1 MSDAHANRDQETS
14 PTDDD
19 LWLVRLPDG
28 AIRSMTLEALDEAFQ
43 AGELDGSTPVQAPDA
58 DSFCSLAVAAG
69 LDDETRGS
77 THDEPQIAMQPSAL
91 PVDAASVGHSPPAPD
106 SYRSEAA
113 KANAT
118 TAHTTTAHATTDGDG
133 AELSRD
139 SRDSSVPESSNA
151 PSLSP
156 MVASLAPPSSTFALD
171 RSRADSE
178 LPPSRTLDLDLD
190 LDEANLRG
198 GKRRMAVTMAFVAV
212 GMVVFG
218 SAISYVSGTT
228 TPPVAA
234 SKRTE
239 EVAAPPP
246 AVDPASAFAKPNLS
260 EEQKK
265 RLAEADK
272 ARTGRKDKSGAPSQA
287 PAKTPTKEAASPFHQ
302 GGDKFDPL
310 NGGL

>member
-19 LWLVRLPDG
+19 LWLVRLPNG
-28 AIRSMTLEALDEAFQ
+28 AIRSMTLEALDQAFQ

-58 DSFCSLAVAAG
+58 DSFCSLAIAAG
-69 LDDETRGS
+69 LDEEMHGS
-77 THDEPQIAMQPSAL
+77 THDEPKNAMPPAAL
-91 PVDAASVGHSPPAPD
+91 PADAASVGHTSPTPAP
-106 SYRSEAA
+106 YRAP
-113 KANAT
+113 ANT
-118 TAHTTTAHATTDGDG
+118 TPANTAPADTDGD
-133 AELSRD
+133 ELSRD

-171 RSRADSE
+171 GFRADVDT
-178 LPPSRTLDLDLD
+178 PSRTLDLDLD

-198 GKRRMAVTMAFVAV
+198 GKRRMAVTMAVVAV
-212 GMVVFG
+212 GLVVFG
-218 SAISYVSGTT
+218 SAISYVSGNTA
-228 TPPVAA
+228 PPVAA

-239 EVAAPPP
+239 EVAPPPP
-246 AVDPASAFAKPNLS
+246 AVDPASAFAKLNLS

-272 ARTGRKDKSGAPSQA
+272 ARTERKGKNAAPSQV
-287 PAKTPTKEAASPFHQ
+287 PAKTTTKEAASPFHQ